1 MKAFLKQSL
10 GFIKALSLDDRI
22 PAWDKGVL
30 AAMVALLVSP
40 VDLISDFIPVL
51 GQLDDIVI
59 LIVLLDYIVNRLP
72 EVILLDHW
80 PWNPDKLKTWRK
92 RLRFLS
98 MLVPNWIQNRIWA
111 IQEEMETTGESS
123 RSDPGAMD

>member
-1 MKAFLKQSL
+1 MKAFLRKSI

-40 VDLISDFIPVL
+40 VDFISDFIPVL

-59 LIVLLDYIVNRLP
+59 LIVMLDYIMNRLP
-72 EVILLDHW
+72 EAILLDHW
-80 PWNPDKLKTWRK
+80 PWNPDKLKAWRK

-111 IQEEMETTGESS
+111 IQVEKAGEAAG
-123 RSDPGAMD
+123 PGAEKPA

>member
-22 PAWDKGVL
+22 PAWDKAVL

-59 LIVLLDYIVNRLP
+59 LIVLLNYIANRLP
-72 EVILLDHW
+72 EPILSDHW
-80 PWNPDKLKTWRK
+80 PWNPDKLKSWRK

-111 IQEEMETTGESS
+111 IQQEKAGEAS
-123 RSDPGAMD
+123 RPD